1 MLEDYFKDEL
11 EGLYYTN
18 NPKTYNGS
26 GSTFENASGIQGN
39 LSAAD
44 GDINMQPSVTGTL
57 SGQFFNI
64 HSDVIMHLSPQL
76 QSWDSQNRIYLQ
88 SIHKLTSHMPTL
100 HYR

>member
-11 EGLYYTN
+11 ERLYYTN